1 MKMKYP
7 AKISII
13 VALVE
18 ITVVDVLIVGIA
30 MRVTHVNLNN
40 GRVVEWLDVSL
51 SRRRARVQFPS

>member
-7 AKISII
+7 AKIFII

-18 ITVVDVLIVGIA
+18 TMVVDVLIVGIA

-40 GRVVEWLDVSL
+40 GRVV
-51 SRRRARVQFPS
+51 